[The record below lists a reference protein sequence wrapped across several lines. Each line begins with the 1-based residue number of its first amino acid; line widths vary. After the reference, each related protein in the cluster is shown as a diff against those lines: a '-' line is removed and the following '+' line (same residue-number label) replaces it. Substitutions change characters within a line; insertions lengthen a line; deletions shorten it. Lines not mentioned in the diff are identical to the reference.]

1 MDILT
6 DVLGMKIEHRH
17 WNGVEK
23 LPLYLSSGYD
33 FRKAEIDLCECLLV
47 TPKDELPTLPALKKQ
62 IVKIQQ
68 IENLPVAI
76 CVDSMSVFRR
86 ENMIESRV
94 PFIVKDEQVYLPF
107 MGTFLQAKND
117 KQIAS
122 IERFMISTQL
132 LFLMYIYQKN
142 KELYLTE
149 ATRCLPYSAM
159 TINRAAK
166 QLDASKLFQTRKDGV
181 NKIIFSELSKKAL
194 YEGAKRYLVS
204 PVIKTYYLPKDLVTN
219 KIKMVL
225 AGISALSEHS
235 MLSEGTLMHY
245 AIAQGNVNKEEIKT
259 ELLNIQKQVLI
270 EEWRYNPQLFAKEK
284 IADPISIALSL
295 LNNQDERVEMAIEEM
310 LNALWEKI
318 DG

>member
-6 DVLGMKIEHRH
+6 DELGMKIEHRQ
-17 WNGVEK
+17 WNRVER

-33 FRKAEIDLCECLLV
+33 FRKAEIDLCECLLIK
-47 TPKDELPTLPALKKQ
+47 PKGELPTLPALKKQ

-76 CVDSMSVFRR
+76 CVDSMSAFRR
-86 ENMIESRV
+86 KNMIESRV
-94 PFIVKDEQVYLPF
+94 PFIVKDKQVYLPF

-117 KQIAS
+117 KPIAS
-122 IERFMISTQL
+122 IERFMVSTQL

-142 KELYLTE
+142 RELYLTE
-149 ATRCLPYSAM
+149 ATSCLPYSAM

-166 QLDASKLFQTRKDGV
+166 QLEASQLFQTRKDGV
-181 NKIIFSELSKKAL
+181 NKIIFSKLSKREL
-194 YEGAKRYLVS
+194 YEGAKRYLIS
-204 PVIKTYYLPKDLVTN
+204 PVIKTYYLSKDLVAN
-219 KIKMVL
+219 QMVL
-225 AGISALSEHS
+225 AGMSALSEHS
-235 MLSEGTLMHY
+235 MLSEGMLMYY
-245 AIAQGNVNKEEIKT
+245 AIEQGKVSKEERKT
-259 ELLNIQKQVLI
+259 ELLNAQKQVLV
-270 EEWRYNPQLFAKEK
+270 EEWCYNPQLFAKK
-284 IADPISIALSL
+284 RMADSISIALSL